1 MRNFR
6 VASIGGIPIYLNLT
20 LVLFLPVLAWLI
32 SRPEQITTYAGV
44 VEVIAGQPIDVDAL
58 SAGNTPLLIG
68 AAGAIGLMGGVLVH
82 ELGHSW
88 VARRYDIEIVSITL
102 WIFGGMARMD
112 DLPENWSIEFW
123 VALAGPVTS
132 ALLSSVC
139 LAVLAVMPTS
149 TPVAT
154 FVVGWLAVVNFSL
167 AVFNMIPAFPMDGG
181 RILRALLA
189 RSQPYATATLR
200 AAALAKLLALLGAVV
215 AIFGGAPLLILIA
228 LFVYVAASSES
239 RVTVLRQH
247 LAGFTARDLMGDVS
261 PVASNTPISEFLDRV
276 FEERQTAFPVVDD
289 DTPLGFVRLAYGLD
303 VPESDRD
310 TTTVGD
316 VMDRNIATV
325 TPDRDAFEVV
335 LAMSEQGQDRV
346 FVVEGEEL
354 LGVITQADIAAA
366 VEVVQGVGP
375 RQQRMPDPPE
385 GYV

>member
-6 VASIGGIPIYLNLT
+6 IASIGGIPIYLNLT

-32 SRPEQITTYAGV
+32 SRPEQITTYAGIIEAV
-44 VEVIAGQPIDVDAL
+44 AGQPLEADAL
-58 SAGNTPLLIG
+58 TAGNTPLLIG
-68 AAGAIGLMGGVLVH
+68 AAGAVGLMGGVLVH

-112 DLPENWSIEFW
+112 DLPENWNIEFW

-132 ALLSSVC
+132 ALLSTGF
-139 LAVLAVMPTS
+139 LAVLAVMPAS

-154 FVVGWLAVVNFSL
+154 FVVGWLAVVNLSL

-200 AAALAKLLALLGAVV
+200 AAGLAKFLAIIGAIV
-215 AIFGGAPLLILIA
+215 AIFGGAPLLILIS
-228 LFVYVAASSES
+228 LFVYVAATSES
-239 RVTVLRQH
+239 KATVLRQV
-247 LAGFTARDLMGDVS
+247 LAGFTARDLMSDVR
-261 PVASNTPISEFLDRV
+261 PIASGTLVSEFLDRV
-276 FEERQTAFPVVDD
+276 LEERQTAFPVVDG
-289 DTPLGFVRLAYGLD
+289 DTPPGFVRLAHALD

-316 VMDRNIATV
+316 VMERNVTTV
-325 TPDRDAFEVV
+325 APDRDAFEVV
-335 LAMSEQGQDRV
+335 LAMGENGQDRV
-346 FVVEGEEL
+346 FVVDGDDL
-354 LGVITQADIAAA
+354 LGVVTQADIAAA

-385 GYV
+385 GYA

>member
-6 VASIGGIPIYLNLT
+6 ITSIGGIPIYLNLT

-32 SRPEQITTYAGV
+32 SRPEQIAAYAGA
-44 VEVIAGQPIDVDAL
+44 VEIITGRPLDVDVL
-58 SAGNTPLLIG
+58 TAGSTPLLIG
-68 AAGAIGLMGGVLVH
+68 AAGAVGLMGGVLVH

-132 ALLSSVC
+132 AVLSSFC
-139 LAVLAVMPTS
+139 LAVLSVMPAS

-189 RSQPYATATLR
+189 RRQPYATATLR
-200 AAALAKLLALLGAVV
+200 AAALAKVLAVLGAVV
-215 AIFGGAPLLILIA
+215 AIFGGAPLLILIS
-228 LFVYVAASSES
+228 LFVYVAATSES
-239 RVTVLRQH
+239 RATVLRQL
-247 LAGFTARDLMGDVS
+247 LAEFTARDLMGDVR
-261 PVASNTPISEFLDRV
+261 PVASGTSIADFLDRV
-276 FEERQTAFPVVDD
+276 FAERETAFPVVDG
-289 DTPLGFVRLAYGLD
+289 DTPLGFVRLAHALD
-303 VPESDRD
+303 VPESDRT

-316 VMDRNIATV
+316 VMERNVATV
-325 TPDRDAFEVV
+325 APDRDAFEVV
-335 LAMSEQGQDRV
+335 LEMSEQGQDRV
-346 FVVEGEEL
+346 FVVDGDDL

-366 VEVVQGVGP
+366 IEVVQGVGP
-375 RQQRMPDPPE
+375 RQQRLPDPPE
-385 GYV
+385 GYA

>member
-6 VASIGGIPIYLNLT
+6 VVSIGGIPIYLNLT

-32 SRPEQITTYAGV
+32 SRPEQIVAYAGAI
-44 VEVIAGQPIDVDAL
+44 EVITGQPIDTDAL
-58 SAGNTPLLIG
+58 LAGNTPLLVGVGG
-68 AAGAIGLMGGVLVH
+68 AVGLMGGVLVH

-132 ALLSSVC
+132 ALLSTGF
-139 LAVLAVMPTS
+139 LAVLTVMPAS

-154 FVVGWLAVVNFSL
+154 FVVGWLAVVNLSL

-200 AAALAKLLALLGAVV
+200 AAALAKFLAILGAIV

-239 RVTVLRQH
+239 RVTVLRQV
-247 LAGFTARDLMGDVS
+247 LAGFTARDLMGDVR
-261 PVASNTPISEFLDRV
+261 PVASGTSISDFLDRV
-276 FEERQTAFPVVDD
+276 LEERQTAFPVVDG
-289 DTPLGFVRLAYGLD
+289 DTPLGFVRLDNALD
-303 VPESDRD
+303 VPESDRA

-316 VMDRNIATV
+316 VMERNVATV
-325 TPDRDAFEVV
+325 APDRDAFEVV
-335 LAMSEQGQDRV
+335 LTMGENGQDRV

-385 GYV
+385 GYA